1 MKSDLTVLTD
11 RMRQLRARVLE
22 TPQVLIGVREP
33 PIAAVWGWAYALTS
47 AIDISE
53 FRTAKSWSTFLW
65 ERRFGS
71 RTEYSKIQ
79 EMKSFVEQITFLR
92 DLYAAYDE
100 WLKAP
105 ARSEALYLVV
115 ETLHTDETS
124 MDLLEFAAL
133 ERKLKSTE
141 ADHDV
146 VRGALVWANDADPG
160 DVKAFSIPLVSGPST
175 LVITRVLAGSSLAE
189 ERP

>member
-1 MKSDLTVLTD
+1 MSTDLAMVTD
-11 RMRQLRARVLE
+11 RMRQLRRQILE
-22 TPQVLIGVREP
+22 KPNLLIGLREP
-33 PIAAVWGWAYALTS
+33 PIDAVWGWCQSLTH
-47 AIDISE
+47 AIDVSE

-71 RTEYSKIQ
+71 RTEYSKIK
-79 EMKSFVEQITFLR
+79 EMSSFSEQIGFLR

-105 ARSEALYLVV
+105 THSEALYLVV

-124 MDLLEFAAL
+124 MDLLELAAL
-133 ERKLKSTE
+133 ERKLKGTE

-146 VRGALVWANDADPG
+146 VRSALAWANDADPG
-160 DVKAFSIPLVSGPST
+160 DVKTFSIPLVSGPST
-175 LVITRVLAGSSLAE
+175 LVVTRVLAGSSLTE
-189 ERP
+189 DR

>member
-1 MKSDLTVLTD
+1 MSNDLVMVTD
-11 RMRQLRARVLE
+11 RLRQLRARVLE
-22 TPQVLIGVREP
+22 TPQVLIGMREP
-33 PIAAVWGWAYALTS
+33 PIDAVWGWAYALTS
-47 AIDISE
+47 AIDVSE

-79 EMKSFVEQITFLR
+79 EMKSFAEQITFLR

-105 ARSEALYLVV
+105 ARNEALYLVV
-115 ETLHTDETS
+115 ETSHTDETS
-124 MDLLEFAAL
+124 MDLLELAAL
-133 ERKLKSTE
+133 EHKLKSTE

-146 VRGALVWANDADPG
+146 VRSALAWANDADPG
-160 DVKAFSIPLVSGPST
+160 DVKTFSIPLVSGPST
-175 LVITRVLAGSSLAE
+175 LVVTRVLAGSSLAE
-189 ERP
+189 ERS